1 MGDNG
6 YELAIK
12 ISDDYNKAY
21 ISIDFLKEGVIL
33 KPETV
38 IKELKDRSIT
48 FGLKY
53 NVIEDICKQGKTI
66 HSALIAE
73 GVPHEHGENAVI
85 EYLVDKEKKAKP
97 QILEDGRV
105 DFKNIGFVNI
115 VKKGEVLAV
124 KRPATKGKNGTTV
137 TGKVI
142 RGRDGKDVV
151 FKIGK
156 NVKLSPDGMS
166 TVADTDGS
174 VVFDGDKMS
183 IIKLLEIKRDIGV
196 ETGNIFFHGQVV
208 VNGNVTSGYIIEADG
223 DVTINGIVEGATIK
237 STGNIVISRGIQGMD
252 NAFIECDGNL
262 TANFINSANVSVKGD
277 IETGAIMNSTIKSD
291 GNIRVKGKKGLIVG
305 GDITCK
311 SDIEA
316 KVVGSELGVVT
327 AIKLGVDIEI
337 IEELKV
343 LSSEVKETMEMHD
356 KLDKS
361 LKLLKN
367 KIDQNPDD
375 ERSLFMYKK
384 YSQSFLSLDTELTEK
399 RQRLKMLNELV
410 NNIRGSN
417 LKANYIFPGTRVK
430 IGSTSFYVKHEMKNT
445 VLLKDRGE
453 IVART
458 L

>member
-1 MGDNG
+1 MSDKG
-6 YELAIK
+6 YEVAVK
-12 ISDDYNKAY
+12 ISDDYNKAFL
-21 ISIDFLKEGVIL
+21 SIDFSKEGVI
-33 KPETV
+33 
-38 IKELKDRSIT
+38 IKSDEIIKILKDNNVT

-53 NVIEDICKQGKTI
+53 NVIEDICKQGKTV

-73 GVPHEHGENAVI
+73 GVPHEHGINSEI
-85 EYLVDKEKKAKP
+85 EYFVDKDKKAKP

-105 DFKNIGFVNI
+105 DFKNIGFVNMT
-115 VKKGEVLAV
+115 KKGSVLAV
-124 KRPATKGKNGTTV
+124 KHPATKGKSGTTV
-137 TGKVI
+137 TGKTI
-142 RGRDGKDVV
+142 FGRDGKDTV

-156 NVKLSPDGMS
+156 NVKLAPDNMS
-166 TVADTDGS
+166 IAADVDGS
-174 VVFDGDKMS
+174 IIFDGDKIS
-183 IIKLLEIKRDIGV
+183 VIKLLEIKRDIGV

-208 VNGNVTSGYIIEADG
+208 VNGNVTSGYVIEADG
-223 DVTINGIVEGATIK
+223 DVTINGVVEGARIK

-252 NAFIECDGNL
+252 SAVIECDGNL
-262 TANFINSANVSVKGD
+262 TSNFINSANVSVKGD
-277 IETGAIMNSTIKSD
+277 IETGAIMNSTVKSD
-291 GNIRVKGKKGLIVG
+291 GNIKVKGKKGLIVG

-316 KVVGSELGVVT
+316 KAVGSELGIVT
-327 AIKLGVDIEI
+327 SIKLGVDIEI

-343 LSSEVKETMEMHD
+343 LSTEVKETMAMHD

-361 LKLLKN
+361 LKLLKA
-367 KIDQNPDD
+367 KIDQNPED

-384 YSQSFLSLDTELTEK
+384 YTQSFLALDTELTEK

-417 LKANYIFPGTRVK
+417 LKVNSVFPGTRIK
-430 IGSTSFYVKHEMKNT
+430 IGSTSYYVKQEMKNII
-445 VLLKDRGE
+445 LLKDKGE